1 MRKNCNAIWRR
12 RKWPKEWCKSVL
24 IPLHKKGD
32 ARNCANYR
40 TIALIPH
47 ASKVMLK
54 VLNSRLKAFLERQ
67 IPPEQAGFV
76 PGRGTR
82 EQILNVRQIV
92 EKSREFN
99 VPVVLCFV
107 DYMKAFDCVRWESL
121 YGILQEMGVPKHLAD
136 MVRSLY
142 EESEAVVRTYEGETG
157 NFRTERGVR
166 QGCILSPQL
175 FNIYSEYVMR
185 QALEGWRGGVS
196 IGGRNI
202 SNLRYADDTT
212 LIAASEE
219 EMVELI
225 KRVETAG
232 ERLGLHINV
241 QKTKIMVVDRAGTL
255 NRSADLENFERVKDF
270 VYLGSLVESDGG
282 STGEIRRR
290 VALGKSAMIRLRKV
304 TCSGR
309 VSKQTRKKL
318 IKTLVFPI
326 FAYGAETWT
335 LKKKDKQHIDA
346 FEMWTWR
353 KMLRIPWTAR
363 RTNVSVLNEIQE
375 TERLSKN
382 CEERILRYFGHM
394 ARRDGESLEQAIVF
408 GKVPGTRGRGRSPTR
423 WTDSI
428 RARTGSV
435 KNALLMAQDRDGW
448 RQLARH

>member
-1 MRKNCNAIWRR
+1 
-12 RKWPKEWCKSVL
+12 
-24 IPLHKKGD
+24 
-32 ARNCANYR
+32 
-40 TIALIPH
+40 
-47 ASKVMLK
+47 
-54 VLNSRLKAFLERQ
+54 
-67 IPPEQAGFV
+67 
-76 PGRGTR
+76 
-82 EQILNVRQIV
+82 
-92 EKSREFN
+92 
-99 VPVVLCFV
+99 
-107 DYMKAFDCVRWESL
+107 
-121 YGILQEMGVPKHLAD
+121 
-136 MVRSLY
+136 
-142 EESEAVVRTYEGETG
+142 
-157 NFRTERGVR
+157 
-166 QGCILSPQL
+166 
-175 FNIYSEYVMR
+175 
-185 QALEGWRGGVS
+185 
-196 IGGRNI
+196 
-202 SNLRYADDTT
+202 
-212 LIAASEE
+212 
-219 EMVELI
+219 
-225 KRVETAG
+225 
-232 ERLGLHINV
+232 
-241 QKTKIMVVDRAGTL
+241 
-255 NRSADLENFERVKDF
+255 
-270 VYLGSLVESDGG
+270 
-282 STGEIRRR
+282 
-290 VALGKSAMIRLRKV
+290 MIRLRKV

-428 RARTGSV
+428 KARTGSV